1 MKMVVEEKHGDSL
14 EPVKVPHSLHSFKR
28 DEKDKEV
35 SKEMK
40 NRCPELTVLECWVAN
55 ERSWI

>member
-1 MKMVVEEKHGDSL
+1 MKMVVEEKRGDSL

-35 SKEMK
+35 RRSGIVALKF
-40 NRCPELTVLECWVAN
+40 TVLECWVAN
-55 ERSWI
+55 ERSRI